1 MFKLCAILSSLIKSH
16 AFPLCPTQDV
26 NYHFVWD
33 IPPLS
38 HLVTV
43 SVIRSTVLVP
53 QCCVQVTLNLL
64 TNVSK
69 HKGSDAGN
77 SDLSK
82 RNRKAFPFNMKV
94 KVLYFIK
101 KEKKIIV

>member
-16 AFPLCPTQDV
+16 AFLLCPTQDV
-26 NYHFVWD
+26 NYHFVYD

-77 SDLSK
+77 SYLSK

-101 KEKKIIV
+101 KGKKVIV